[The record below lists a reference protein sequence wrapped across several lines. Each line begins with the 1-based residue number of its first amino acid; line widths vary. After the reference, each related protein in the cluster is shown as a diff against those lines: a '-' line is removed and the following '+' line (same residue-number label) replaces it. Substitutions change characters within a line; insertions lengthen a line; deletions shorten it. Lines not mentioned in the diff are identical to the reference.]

1 MLGAPRSWIWDLGL
15 KHLELEKE
23 KQALSH
29 TPRSGPRALA
39 PPQRHPLVG
48 AQSSCVPT
56 RPGPC
61 IWHAGLQALE
71 RSTSWLVRDAGPLAP
86 PSPSSHSAREPP
98 ARERT
103 GGSSPPAQARPDVHL
118 RARPRSPPEP
128 ARLCA
133 PGSARPGNS
142 ARRSWSASTLRE
154 LGPKAR
160 TGGPQAAKEAGPA
173 GPPGAGARRR
183 RLCQGPVRA
192 GRGAASC
199 PGPAGGGTEGERRGN
214 QTPAGAWRARR
225 RRGSYL
231 WDEGGRGHLRG
242 DGGFSG
248 LGCSWHSWRRGR
260 RGGRAWG
267 GPALRR
273 RPELEARIR
282 PGLAGVGRGGAGSGC
297 VAAQAG
303 RPRGAGGFRRPG
315 LSARSRFFFSLLP
328 EFSDSTAPTYGMFRS
343 IIVILRHSQA
353 PKGPGTV
360 PGALPVFPHPRLLQP
375 VATSGPLC
383 RWENTGRKGEI
394 TCFRWR
400 G

>member
-1 MLGAPRSWIWDLGL
+1 M
-15 KHLELEKE
+15 
-23 KQALSH
+23 
-29 TPRSGPRALA
+29 
-39 PPQRHPLVG
+39 
-48 AQSSCVPT
+48 PT

-86 PSPSSHSAREPP
+86 PSPLSHSAREPP

-192 GRGAASC
+192 GLGAASC

-242 DGGFSG
+242 DCGFSG

-260 RGGRAWG
+260 RGGEGLRGGRAAPPPG
-267 GPALRR
+267 TRGPDSP
-273 RPELEARIR
+273 RP
-282 PGLAGVGRGGAGSGC
+282 GRGGARRC
-297 VAAQAG
+297 RV
-303 RPRGAGGFRRPG
+303 RVRRGAGWP
-315 LSARSRFFFSLLP
+315 SPRSR
-328 EFSDSTAPTYGMFRS
+328 R
-343 IIVILRHSQA
+343 VSQA
-353 PKGPGTV
+353 
-360 PGALPVFPHPRLLQP
+360 
-375 VATSGPLC
+375 GPLC
-383 RWENTGRKGEI
+383 SFPFLLLSSPGV
-394 TCFRWR
+394 
-400 G
+400 